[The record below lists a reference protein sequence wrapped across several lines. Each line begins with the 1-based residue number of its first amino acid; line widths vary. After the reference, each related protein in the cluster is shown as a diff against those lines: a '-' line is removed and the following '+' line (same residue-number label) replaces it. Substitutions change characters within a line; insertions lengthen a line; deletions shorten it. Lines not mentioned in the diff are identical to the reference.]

1 MKIDSLRTQLLVW
14 LMVPLAATG
23 VLNAWSNYRS
33 AAETG
38 AVIQEQL
45 LTGSARMIGQQINFS
60 DGAFVVQ
67 IPPAA
72 LELFVAGD
80 YRDRVYYRVTS
91 PEGLLLSGY
100 YEMDSPQ
107 EKPQAEQ
114 SIFFDTV
121 MRDEP
126 VHAVAYGQHVV
137 GGPTGPV
144 VIEVG
149 QTLKARAALTRK
161 IWIDEIREQLMML
174 AIVLVFLWFG
184 LRRGLAPIIELRDR
198 MLRRK
203 PGTLEMLD
211 EQRVPTELR
220 PLVAALN
227 DYVERLNRH
236 MSAHSRFIA
245 DASHQL
251 RTPLSVLNTQVT
263 YALRNADPRL
273 KDEALHG
280 MRKGV
285 QGGIRLVNQLLAL
298 IEAEVSVGLET
309 QRKAVDISQ
318 VARDVLE
325 AHALAAEAKRIDLGF
340 EAPRSAITVHAAD
353 HLLHILIGNLLD
365 NALRYTQPGG
375 IVTLTVVALED
386 GAAQLRIE
394 DNGPGIPESERD
406 RVFERFYRISGAQL
420 DGCGL
425 GLAIVRE
432 VVISCGAGIDLSS
445 TVQGRG
451 LVVVVTF
458 PPPPTELVRDS
469 AAAVEPLLR

>member
-1 MKIDSLRTQLLVW
+1 MKFDSLRTQLLVW
-14 LMVPLAATG
+14 LILPLAATG
-23 VLNAWSNYRS
+23 VFDAWSNYRS
-33 AAETG
+33 SADTAV
-38 AVIQEQL
+38 VIQEQL
-45 LTGSARMIGQQINFS
+45 LTGSARMIGQQINFA

-91 PEGLLLSGY
+91 PDGLLLSGY
-100 YEMDSPQ
+100 YEMEAPKH
-107 EKPQAEQ
+107 KPLAEQ
-114 SIFFDTV
+114 SIFFDTL

-137 GGPTGPV
+137 GGPAGPV
-144 VIEVG
+144 IIEVG
-149 QTLKARAALTRK
+149 QTLKARAALTRA
-161 IWIDEIREQLMML
+161 IWKNEIREQLVML
-174 AIVLVFLWFG
+174 AIVFLFLWFG
-184 LRRGLAPIIELRDR
+184 LRRGLAPILALRDH

-203 PGTLEMLD
+203 PGTLETLD

-227 DYVERLNRH
+227 DYVGRLNRH

-263 YALRNADPRL
+263 YALRNEDSLL

-285 QGGIRLVNQLLAL
+285 QSGIRLVNQLLAL
-298 IEAEVSVGLET
+298 TEAEAGTGPEIPK
-309 QRKAVDISQ
+309 QIIDISQ
-318 VARDVLE
+318 AAREAVE
-325 AHALAAEAKRIDLGF
+325 AHALAAEAKQIDLGF
-340 EAPRSAITVHAAD
+340 EPPKSAACVYATD
-353 HLLHILIGNLLD
+353 HLLQILIGNLLD
-365 NALRYTQPGG
+365 NALRYTQSGG
-375 IVTLTVVALED
+375 IVTVTVDVQKN

-432 VVISCGAGIDLSS
+432 VVNACEASIALS
-445 TVQGRG
+445 VPAQGSG

-458 PPPPTELVRDS
+458 PSLPEEHAPLDS
-469 AAAVEPLLR
+469 